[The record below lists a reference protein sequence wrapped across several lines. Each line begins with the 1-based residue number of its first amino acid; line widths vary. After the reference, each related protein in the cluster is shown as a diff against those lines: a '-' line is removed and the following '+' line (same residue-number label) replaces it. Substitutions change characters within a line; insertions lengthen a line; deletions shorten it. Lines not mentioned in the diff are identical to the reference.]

1 MVSKQVERAGKKQM
15 SINLP
20 PGPPGHHR
28 HAPENSLQQ
37 GELRYEQNIVIPVEE
52 DLVRQDVFVG
62 INQEHVDV
70 DPPQQKNQ
78 KIQRAKME
86 FLFLLSRTRP
96 QRRGA
101 HHRNRFHKKRD
112 VPPQRSSR
120 TPPPNTLADNPSA

>member
-1 MVSKQVERAGKKQM
+1 MP
-15 SINLP
+15 INLP
-20 PGPPGHHR
+20 GGRPGDHR

-62 INQEHVDV
+62 INQEHIDV
-70 DPPQQKNQ
+70 DPPEQKNQ

-96 QRRGA
+96 QRCTR
-101 HHRNRFHKKRD
+101 HHRNWLQENR
-112 VPPQRSSR
+112 QI
-120 TPPPNTLADNPSA
+120 PPNKFPPTPSSTPSLSNPTPK